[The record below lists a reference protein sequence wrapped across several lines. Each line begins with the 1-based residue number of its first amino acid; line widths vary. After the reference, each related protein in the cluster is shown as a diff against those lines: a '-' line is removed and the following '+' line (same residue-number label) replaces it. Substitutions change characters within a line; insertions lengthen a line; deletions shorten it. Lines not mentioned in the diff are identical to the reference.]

1 MWAGNT
7 KKVSDSLILAMK
19 KLFVIGCMILGS
31 CAFVGCNGNGTAQSE
46 QKDSVVTDSIEI
58 IDSTLV
64 DTVALDS
71 VVCPE

>member
-1 MWAGNT
+1 
-7 KKVSDSLILAMK
+7 MK
-19 KLFVIGCMILGS
+19 KIFIFVCMILGS
-31 CAFVGCNGNGTAQSE
+31 CAFVGCNGNSAAQSE
-46 QKDSVVTDSIEI
+46 QKDSVVTDSIEV

>member
-1 MWAGNT
+1 
-7 KKVSDSLILAMK
+7 
-19 KLFVIGCMILGS
+19 MILGS
-31 CAFVGCNGNGTAQSE
+31 CALVSCNGNSAAQSE
-46 QKDSVVTDSIEI
+46 QKDSVVTDSIEV

>member
-1 MWAGNT
+1 
-7 KKVSDSLILAMK
+7 MK
-19 KLFVIGCMILGS
+19 KIFIFVCMILGS
-31 CAFVGCNGNGTAQSE
+31 CALVGCNGNGTAQSE
-46 QKDSVVTDSIEI
+46 QKDSVVTDSIEV

>member
-1 MWAGNT
+1 
-7 KKVSDSLILAMK
+7 
-19 KLFVIGCMILGS
+19 MILGS

>member
-1 MWAGNT
+1 MNKT
-7 KKVSDSLILAMK
+7 RLSSLQILSNVMK
-19 KLFVIGCMILGS
+19 KIFIFVCMILGS
-31 CAFVGCNGNGTAQSE
+31 CAFVGCNGNGTAQLE

-58 IDSTLV
+58 IDSTLE